1 MLLVE
6 LVLERGEGFV
16 VCRCRVGR
24 DTPLAGGESVSSL
37 LALEMGAQASAL
49 LGPPPATTRGAPRSG
64 YLVSIRR
71 ATLHEATLP
80 LTAPF
85 RVEARLRG
93 RAGGLQV
100 VHVRIAAEDHPEKI
114 LAEAD
119 LGTYVDGEPAIAG

>member
-6 LVLERGEGFV
+6 LVLERGEGLV

-24 DTPLAGGESVSSL
+24 DTPLAGVESVSSL

-49 LGPPPATTRGAPRSG
+49 LGPLATIRGAPRSG

-71 ATLHEATLP
+71 ATLHQATLS
-80 LTAPF
+80 LARPF

-93 RAGGLQV
+93 RTGGLQV
-100 VHVRIAAEDHPEKI
+100 VHVRIAAEDEPAKT

-119 LGTYVDGEPAIAG
+119 LGTYVDGEPAIEG